1 MNHEDPPS
9 IPGVALPD
17 PPRSSFASDNAAGV
31 APEVLEALVAA
42 NTPAALAYGADR
54 WTEELT
60 ARFRSLFD
68 APVEVLLCW
77 GGTGANVV
85 GLASVLQ
92 PQQAVICTDSAHIF
106 VDECGAPTR
115 FTGSMLLPE
124 PAPDGKLTPVAIER
138 RVAWLGDEHHPQPG
152 VVSISQVTELGTV
165 YTVDEIGAL
174 GEAAHAAGM
183 VLHVDGAR
191 IANAVAASGVGLPA
205 MLRDTG
211 VDVMTFGATKNGAMY
226 GEAVI
231 FLRPELAATAKFTRK
246 QAGQLPSK
254 ARFVSAQLLA
264 LLEEDRWVHHAA
276 HANEMARLLADRVR
290 SIPAV
295 RIAHEPEANALFVH
309 LPPALIRPLQDW
321 SFFWAWDEASAM
333 VRWMTSFVTSVEDIQ
348 IFATGLEALVGAM
361 PAPD

>member
-1 MNHEDPPS
+1 VNDSNRGSTLPP
-9 IPGVALPD
+9 

-31 APEVLEALVAA
+31 APEVLDALVAA

-60 ARFRSLFD
+60 SRFHSLFD

-92 PQQAVICTDSAHIF
+92 PQHAIICTDSAHIF

-115 FTGSMLLPE
+115 FTGSMLLTE
-124 PAPDGKLTPVAIER
+124 PAPDGKLTPAAIER
-138 RVAWLGDEHHPQPG
+138 RLEWLGDEHHPQPG
-152 VVSISQVTELGTV
+152 AASISQMTELGTV

-174 GEAAHAAGM
+174 GEAAHSAGM
-183 VLHVDGAR
+183 VLHLDGAR
-191 IANAVAASGVGLPA
+191 IANAVAATGSDLPT
-205 MLRDTG
+205 MIRDTG

-226 GEAVI
+226 GEAVVY
-231 FLRPELAATAKFTRK
+231 LRPELAATAKFTRK

-264 LLEEDRWVHHAA
+264 LLEEDRWLRYAA
-276 HANEMARLLADRVR
+276 HANEMARTLADRVR

-309 LPPALIRPLQDW
+309 LPRDLIHALQAW
-321 SFFWAWDEASAM
+321 SFFWDWDEATDM
-333 VRWMTSFVTSVEDIQ
+333 VRWMTSFVTTEDDIET
-348 IFATGLEALVGAM
+348 FAAGIEALA
-361 PAPD
+361 AATASD